1 MSLDY
6 IALEGCLI
14 SEPTPGASRG
24 RQFGFEIIKNQPIK
38 QILLACETET
48 ERAQWVLAI
57 KQSIDE
63 NDAGPQKKEKT
74 LSSIIG
80 QLHKLAKKGETT
92 EIDKILCDYQLKEK
106 EEKEAA
112 GGGGGGGNEDA
123 EKKPE
128 TDPVPATPGDET
140 STKEG
145 EEKKEKDK
153 DKEKEKEATPSK
165 ETPTTTDPSK
175 AITYAALING
185 TEKRNGQTLLHTS
198 AEHGNLALAR
208 LLVEKHNADVNARD
222 RLTWTPLHTGTHS
235 TPHLLSPALVIN
247 NRLPYL

>member
-106 EEKEAA
+106 EKTTKEAA
-112 GGGGGGGNEDA
+112 GGGSSEDA
-123 EKKPE
+123 EKKTE

>member
-106 EEKEAA
+106 EKTTKEAA
-112 GGGGGGGNEDA
+112 GGGSSEDA
-123 EKKPE
+123 EKKTE

-153 DKEKEKEATPSK
+153 DKEKEKDATPSK